1 MVRLCRHG
9 QSLGVNVASVL
20 QITDAVP
27 RAQLAVPIVAF
38 CCKITTCESHVKCKP
53 VCRKRQLCLSPLR
66 MSGSVCRGAQHANS
80 HLPGGILSTHAR

>member
-9 QSLGVNVASVL
+9 QSLDVNVASVL

-38 CCKITTCESHVKCKP
+38 CCKDHH
-53 VCRKRQLCLSPLR
+53 LR
-66 MSGSVCRGAQHANS
+66 EPFQM
-80 HLPGGILSTHAR
+80 